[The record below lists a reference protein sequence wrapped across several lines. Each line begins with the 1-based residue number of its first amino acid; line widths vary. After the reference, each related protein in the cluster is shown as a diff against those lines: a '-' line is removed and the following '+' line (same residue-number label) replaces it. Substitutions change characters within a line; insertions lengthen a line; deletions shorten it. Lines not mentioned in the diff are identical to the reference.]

1 MIPTSA
7 VPKSESRGTTRL
19 HGFASRAVHAGEQA
33 PYPDSNPASTP
44 IYASSNFCFQS
55 MTKLDA
61 VFEGT
66 EPGYVYGRYGNPT
79 VAALET
85 VLADLEGTDGAIAV
99 SSGMAALHLAL
110 LHEVQAGDHIVAASD
125 MYRAIHTLLTDVFG
139 ALGVGTTLVDVLDLE
154 AVQAAVRDHRSRV
167 ILIETISNPLLK
179 VPDLA
184 AIGAIARAA
193 HATYIVDNT
202 FATPYLVNPIRF
214 GADVVVHSTT
224 KYLGGHGDV
233 TGGAVLADADRIQG
247 LTALHRL
254 AGAVPGPFDAW
265 LTLRG
270 IKTLPLRVRQQSE
283 NAAAV
288 ATALVAHPSIAAVY
302 YPGLNGAAVP
312 DIFCN
317 QHRGGMISFEIAGA
331 SRDDVFKFME
341 ALRLIRPTTSLGDVY
356 SLVLYPAMATHRD
369 LDPEQCAAVGVAE
382 GLVRMSCGIE
392 DAADL
397 IGDLEQALAN
407 I

>member
-1 MIPTSA
+1 
-7 VPKSESRGTTRL
+7 
-19 HGFASRAVHAGEQA
+19 
-33 PYPDSNPASTP
+33 
-44 IYASSNFCFQS
+44 
-55 MTKLDA
+55 
-61 VFEGT
+61 
-66 EPGYVYGRYGNPT
+66 
-79 VAALET
+79 
-85 VLADLEGTDGAIAV
+85 
-99 SSGMAALHLAL
+99 MAALHLAL

-288 ATALVAHPSIAAVY
+288 ATALSAHPRIAAVY